1 MIEQVLEFLGN
12 HWILSSAFLV
22 LLSVFFQ
29 YEASRG
35 GKSINCQEAVNLINH
50 DGAVVVDIRLAKDF
64 KSGHITDAI
73 NISNAR
79 LKADVGELA
88 KYKDAPIILVC
99 AQGQT
104 VGAAGQ
110 LLRAEGYEKLYR
122 LSGGLAAWQGEKLPL
137 VS

>member
-12 HWILSSAFLV
+12 HWMLSSAFLV
-22 LLSVFFQ
+22 LLSVFFR

-35 GKSINCQEAVNLINH
+35 GKGINCQEAVNLINH
-50 DGAVVVDIRLAKDF
+50 NDAVVLDVRAAKDF
-64 KSGHITDAI
+64 NGGHITDAI
-73 NISNAR
+73 NISSER
-79 LKADVGELA
+79 LKGNVGELA
-88 KYKDAPIILVC
+88 KYKDRPIILVC

-137 VS
+137 VN